1 MQHEI
6 LLNERSH
13 LLKQEQRV
21 VVSTHDA
28 YLLIWQFMLHVC
40 LLRSFIRS
48 RSNRMTRFKRK
59 QKDLFHINYAV
70 HSKAN
75 IFFQLIKITL
85 QKVS

>member
-28 YLLIWQFMLHVC
+28 YLLICLFGSLCYMFVCYTLLFAVAQIEWHV
-40 LLRSFIRS
+40 
-48 RSNRMTRFKRK
+48 
-59 QKDLFHINYAV
+59 
-70 HSKAN
+70 SKEN
-75 IFFQLIKITL
+75 KKICST
-85 QKVS
+85 